1 MPRHTRHAWA
11 VAPPISI
18 GSSGQAISAGNA
30 LRGRPRAWTSSGCI
44 DLACG
49 SSLTHTSAAVR
60 RMRAHGTY
68 ADHDLIRSRCPRA
81 IQALTLKDQTMRLV
95 MLLWLFLTALT
106 SQASRSTN
114 ASAERRGLP
123 SQPCAP
129 SQRMIRQWKATPHAP
144 PPGVRLAA
152 TPATPRPKAVRRF
165 STRTARPRPD
175 PADARCNAAR
185 AGREA
190 KLKAVGLKRTFD
202 LLRRLDD
209 AVHDACK

>member
-1 MPRHTRHAWA
+1 
-11 VAPPISI
+11 
-18 GSSGQAISAGNA
+18 
-30 LRGRPRAWTSSGCI
+30 
-44 DLACG
+44 
-49 SSLTHTSAAVR
+49 
-60 RMRAHGTY
+60 
-68 ADHDLIRSRCPRA
+68 
-81 IQALTLKDQTMRLV
+81 MRLV

-106 SQASRSTN
+106 SQAQQVYKCVSGN
-114 ASAERRGLP
+114 DVVYQ

-129 SQRMIRQWKATPHAP
+129 SQRMIRQWEATPHAP

-209 AVHDACK
+209 AVHDACKEACRIAGREAHLAT